1 MKERVLFIDV
11 AKGIAII
18 AIVMLH
24 FSYQFDG
31 ESARLI
37 TLFNHSWD
45 TRLFFVLSGMVAS
58 MGGVKLENVREL
70 LLFVKKKSL
79 TLLLPFVVW
88 STIITPYVINRATI
102 KDYPT
107 IFIDEFVPPLGGYW
121 FLLYLFVIQV
131 MFGVAKYVSEQLE
144 RYVSNKLYRELLI
157 SAILSAPLF
166 LIYEYVL
173 YFLFGYIIFVYGKGI
188 LFNKNVQF
196 LSFCLFVILFELK
209 RENVEFSFILQL
221 LIALTASVFI
231 IGITYNIQ
239 MTGAIQGIIGR
250 FLCFFGS
257 NSLEIYLL
265 HYVFIS
271 ACAGIHISVS
281 HVHAIPL
288 YVMVLGVS
296 ICICF
301 LCCGVGNV
309 LKRIPYISMLLLGN
323 RH

>member
-1 MKERVLFIDV
+1 MKERILFVDM

-24 FSYQFDG
+24 FSFQLDG

-37 TLFNHSWD
+37 ALFNHSWD
-45 TRLFFVLSGMVAS
+45 TRLFFVLSGIVAS
-58 MGGVKLENVREL
+58 LGGANNLCQ
-70 LLFVKKKSL
+70 FVKKKSL

-88 STIITPYVINRATI
+88 STIITPYVINRAMI
-102 KDYPT
+102 EDFPT

-131 MFGVAKYVSEQLE
+131 MFGVVKYVSEQLE
-144 RYVSNKLYRELLI
+144 RYVSKKLYRELMI

-173 YFLFGYIIFVYGKGI
+173 YFFLGYFIFVYGRGI

-196 LSFCLFVILFELK
+196 ISFCLFVVLFELK
-209 RENVEFSFILQL
+209 RENIEFSFIPQL
-221 LIALTASVFI
+221 LIALTASLFI
-231 IGITYNIQ
+231 IGITYNFQ
-239 MTGAIQGIIGR
+239 MTGIIHGALGR
-250 FLCFFGS
+250 LLCFFGQ

-265 HYVFIS
+265 HYAFVGV
-271 ACAGIHISVS
+271 CAGIHLSVS

-288 YVMVLGVS
+288 YVMVLGAS

-309 LKRIPYISMLLLGN
+309 LKRIPYISILLLGN

>member
-1 MKERVLFIDV
+1 MGYKIVLCFKWHGRI
-11 AKGIAII
+11 
-18 AIVMLH
+18 
-24 FSYQFDG
+24 S
-31 ESARLI
+31 
-37 TLFNHSWD
+37 
-45 TRLFFVLSGMVAS
+45 
-58 MGGVKLENVREL
+58 GGVKSESVRG
-70 LLFVKKKSL
+70 LFLFLKKKIL
-79 TLLLPFVVW
+79 TLLLPFVAW
-88 STIITPYVINRATI
+88 STIIIPYIINRAAI

-131 MFGVAKYVSEQLE
+131 MFGVGKYVSEQLE
-144 RYVSNKLYRELLI
+144 RSVSNKLYRELLI

-173 YFLFGYIIFVYGKGI
+173 YFLFGYFIFVYGRGF

-209 RENVEFSFILQL
+209 RENVEFSFIPQL

-231 IGITYNIQ
+231 IGITFSFQ

-250 FLCFFGS
+250 FLCFFGR

-271 ACAGIHISVS
+271 VCAGIHISIS

>member
-1 MKERVLFIDV
+1 MGYKIVLRSKWHGRI
-11 AKGIAII
+11 
-18 AIVMLH
+18 
-24 FSYQFDG
+24 
-31 ESARLI
+31 
-37 TLFNHSWD
+37 
-45 TRLFFVLSGMVAS
+45 SG
-58 MGGVKLENVREL
+58 GGKLESVRG
-70 LLFVKKKSL
+70 LFLFLKKKFL

-102 KDYPT
+102 SDYPT

-121 FLLYLFVIQV
+121 FLLNLFVIQV
-131 MFGVAKYVSEQLE
+131 MFGVIKYVSEQLE
-144 RYVSNKLYRELLI
+144 GYVSNKLYRELLI

-173 YFLFGYIIFVYGKGI
+173 YFLFGYFIFVYGRGI

-196 LSFCLFVILFELK
+196 LSFCLFVVLFELK
-209 RENVEFSFILQL
+209 REDVEFSFIPQL

-239 MTGAIQGIIGR
+239 MTGSIQEALSR
-250 FLCFFGS
+250 LLCFFGQ

-265 HYVFIS
+265 HYVFICV
-271 ACAGIHISVS
+271 CAGVHISVS
-281 HVHAIPL
+281 HVNAIPL
-288 YVMVLGVS
+288 YVMVLGAS